1 MLSTPLPAHLQALC
15 ASIEQYCARRGDALG
30 GAVRESSAAPSVGG
44 GGTSLGTAHGVG
56 GDGTSVSTAHSVGAD
71 EGSGRTDA
79 ERVAAAAVA
88 DAADVADAEAHA
100 EWYAQ
105 GEALV
110 WKRALINRLEL
121 DFARDAARF
130 AAASVGRLEDN
141 PLEWMRDECRMTT
154 YAASTAITIGEQ
166 AERLRAS
173 SAALV
178 NGRIGIA
185 HLALMARTAEALEL
199 SPSATSPFDETR
211 LLGQAERLSV
221 QRFRTVCQHVRH
233 AADREAFLTEQVQG
247 QEERM
252 LRLIGRGDALEI
264 TGLFDAEA
272 AALIRTAL
280 DPLARPSGAGDDRS
294 RERRYGD
301 ALAEL
306 CGHALDT
313 VAIPQRASQRTHLQ
327 VTSTLETLLG
337 LVGAPGAEM
346 EHGGVIA
353 AATVRRFACDAT
365 ITRVLVNAESAV
377 IDVGRAQRVV
387 PGATRRALNVRD
399 RHCRWPRC
407 ERSASWT
414 HAHHVHHWTDGG
426 RTDLDNLVL
435 ICFLCRHRHKRH
447 YADLLIMPTGLGLAA

>member
-1 MLSTPLPAHLQALC
+1 MLSTAPAADLEALC
-15 ASIEQYCARRGDALG
+15 ASVERYCAGRAAARG
-30 GAVRESSAAPSVGG
+30 
-44 GGTSLGTAHGVG
+44 GVG
-56 GDGTSVSTAHSVGAD
+56 DGADVRDGVLGPGDGGERHAD
-71 EGSGRTDA
+71 
-79 ERVAAAAVA
+79 
-88 DAADVADAEAHA
+88 
-100 EWYAQ
+100 WYAQ
-105 GEALV
+105 GETLV

-130 AAASVGRLEDN
+130 AAASVGSLEDLHN

-233 AADREAFLTEQVQG
+233 AADREAFLTEQLQG
-247 QEERM
+247 QEDRM

-313 VAIPQRASQRTHLQ
+313 GAIPQRASQRTHLQ